1 MSCPQGHNHE
11 CVCRCGPSHTTALM
25 PTAQP
30 PWAGTYQEDH
40 IQALQLSPQG
50 FLAEEIVHPELLG
63 LAAGQLAFQ
72 PPDPQEA
79 PACRR
84 EGDEV
89 QVSILVDGCR
99 AVVLGVSR
107 LLDLTLSNG
116 GRSQGGEVVQQPTR
130 CWSQEKASL
139 MQAWR
144 GAQPCTTGE
153 SSTGTPE
160 GREMGPLH
168 AGGRCHSNQR
178 SPAQRRLS
186 QIYLSGRSVSY
197 IFLAG

>member
-1 MSCPQGHNHE
+1 M
-11 CVCRCGPSHTTALM
+11 CRCGPSHTTALT
-25 PTAQP
+25 PTARP
-30 PWAGTYQEDH
+30 PWARTYQEDH
-40 IQALQLSPQG
+40 IQALLVSPQG

-63 LAAGQLAFQ
+63 LAAGQLALQ

-79 PACRR
+79 PARRR

-89 QVSILVDGCR
+89 QVSILEDGCQ
-99 AVVLGVSR
+99 AVVLGVGC
-107 LLDLTLSNG
+107 LVDLTLSNG
-116 GRSQGGEVVQQPTR
+116 GRSQGGEALQQPTR
-130 CWSQEKASL
+130 CWSQQQASL

-168 AGGRCHSNQR
+168 AGGQCHSSQR

-186 QIYLSGRSVSY
+186 QICLSGRSVSY
-197 IFLAG
+197 VFLAG